1 MHVHVHVT
9 DITLVALI
17 NPTDTVKVVQALSHC
32 HIRIYIYIYTPSET
46 HKYIYIYIITV
57 VNLYIYT
64 CDNHWQPAHTHVSSV
79 THIRLSHLLD
89 LRPQQNPA
97 LSSRCRTLMIKM
109 SIKHQ
114 KIIIFY
120 RISRQIVVL
129 FDLRSLLRTRAAW
142 GRGRGRGRTTNK
154 RVTVT
159 STGSE
164 SGPNDMTSTS
174 CVPRLT
180 SRCV

>member
-1 MHVHVHVT
+1 M
-9 DITLVALI
+9 
-17 NPTDTVKVVQALSHC
+17 
-32 HIRIYIYIYTPSET
+32 YIYTPRET

-64 CDNHWQPAHTHVSSV
+64 CDNHWQPAHTHVGSV

-114 KIIIFY
+114 KLIIFY
-120 RISRQIVVL
+120 RISRQIMVL
-129 FDLRSLLRTRAAW
+129 FDLRRAPAAG
-142 GRGRGRGRTTNK
+142 GRGRGRVRTTNK

-180 SRCV
+180 SRCVYAVSGLLELLGLLE